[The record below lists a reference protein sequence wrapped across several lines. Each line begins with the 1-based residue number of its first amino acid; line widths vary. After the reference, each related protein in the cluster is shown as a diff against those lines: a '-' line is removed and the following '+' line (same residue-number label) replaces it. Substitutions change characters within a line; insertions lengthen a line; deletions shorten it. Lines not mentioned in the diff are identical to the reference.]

1 MKKSEEK
8 KTKSVKLKNY
18 SPNKKKVS
26 LGKRNKQRGN
36 EYERRIAKELT
47 EIGFDVVTSR
57 SESKSADA
65 NKVDVIDRSNKLP
78 CQIQIKRTSS
88 TPSYFKIR
96 QESTVPNEDFAL
108 IWNKQKNVNGR
119 FMSDGECVIIDK
131 ELFYKLIKPYAENSI
146 Q

>member
-1 MKKSEEK
+1 MDTFENTKIKKHI
-8 KTKSVKLKNY
+8 
-18 SPNKKKVS
+18 S

-131 ELFYKLIKPYAENSI
+131 ELFYKLIKPYAESSI

>member
-8 KTKSVKLKNY
+8 KPKIAKLEKY
-18 SPNKKKVS
+18 SPDKRKMS

-47 EIGFDVVTSR
+47 EIGFDVVTAR

-65 NKVDVIDRSNKLP
+65 NKIDLIDRKNILP
-78 CQIQIKRTSS
+78 CKIQLKRSIS

-96 QESTVPNEDFAL
+96 EESTVPNEEFCL
-108 IWNKQKNVNGR
+108 IWNKQKKVNDR
-119 FMSDGECVIIDK
+119 FLSEGECVILDK
-131 ELFYKLIKPYAENSI
+131 ALFYKLLMLYLHA
-146 Q
+146 

>member
-18 SPNKKKVS
+18 LPNKKKVS

-131 ELFYKLIKPYAENSI
+131 ELFYKLIKPYAESSI
-146 Q
+146 

>member
-1 MKKSEEK
+1 MKKNEGK
-8 KTKSVKLKNY
+8 KTRNVKLENY

-26 LGKRNKQRGN
+26 IGKRNKQRGN

-65 NKVDVIDRSNKLP
+65 NKVDLIDRSDKLP
-78 CQIQIKRTSS
+78 CKIQLKRSIS

-96 QESTVPNEDFAL
+96 EESTVPNEEFCL
-108 IWNKQKNVNGR
+108 I
-119 FMSDGECVIIDK
+119 
-131 ELFYKLIKPYAENSI
+131 
-146 Q
+146 

>member
-1 MKKSEEK
+1 MDTFENT
-8 KTKSVKLKNY
+8 KTKKQ
-18 SPNKKKVS
+18 VS

-65 NKVDVIDRSNKLP
+65 NKVDVIDRSNKIP

-108 IWNKQKNVNGR
+108 I
-119 FMSDGECVIIDK
+119 
-131 ELFYKLIKPYAENSI
+131 
-146 Q
+146 